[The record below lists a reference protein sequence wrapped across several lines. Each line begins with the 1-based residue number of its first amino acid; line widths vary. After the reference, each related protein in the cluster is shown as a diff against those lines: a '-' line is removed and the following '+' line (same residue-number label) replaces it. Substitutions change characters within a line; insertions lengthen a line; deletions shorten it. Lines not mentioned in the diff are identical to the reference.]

1 LKWISKYQQI
11 IRHSRESA
19 GLSGEFAMGTDPKA
33 QRPLCNS
40 EPSWLDL
47 IRLDPAIHVLAT
59 GTGDAGNRVDARIKP
74 AHDDL
79 PSAGSIKR
87 QQPIPV
93 PGQPCAKAES
103 RAPRF

>member
-1 LKWISKYQQI
+1 MNIGMQWF

-19 GLSGEFAMGTDPKA
+19 GLSGEFAMSTGPKA

-40 EPSWLDL
+40 EASWPDLIIDL
-47 IRLDPAIHVLAT
+47 IRLSTSSQQALAAPATAWMR
-59 GTGDAGNRVDARIKP
+59 GSRP

-79 PSAGSIKR
+79 QLVPIKI

-93 PGQPCAKAES
+93 PLA
-103 RAPRF
+103 